1 MFRMDKWF
9 KIGWIYFF
17 VMFLLEMWLPEWT
30 GNENSIIEN
39 LQMLWLVA
47 GILYCFKMR
56 RKKQLSYGGE
66 VSKLWCSGIIYY
78 FLLFM
83 REISWG
89 RVLFTS
95 SSGGIMQYSEMGL
108 YGKIVHPLVGCLILI
123 ALVMLY
129 YGKLW
134 RVLSIIKLP
143 IKSFVLL
150 LLFIFMSW
158 VGERTNF
165 TGFHG
170 QVAEEL
176 AEFGAY
182 MMMFYITRDLGERM
196 QRKL

>member
-1 MFRMDKWF
+1 MDKWF

-47 GILYCFKMR
+47 GILYCFKMC
-56 RKKQLSYGGE
+56 RKKQLIYGGE

-129 YGKLW
+129 YGKLL
-134 RVLSIIKLP
+134 RVLSLIKLP